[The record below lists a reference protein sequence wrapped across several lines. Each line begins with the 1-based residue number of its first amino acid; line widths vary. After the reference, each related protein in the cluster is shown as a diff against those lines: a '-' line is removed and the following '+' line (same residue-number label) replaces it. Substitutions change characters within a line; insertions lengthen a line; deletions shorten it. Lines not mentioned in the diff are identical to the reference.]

1 MRKVLFPALFI
12 LFAACRSVSTVPT
25 SPPPPVTAQD
35 VLRAHVEA
43 AGGEAALR
51 AITSRFGVA
60 EITLDT
66 PVGPLVVKLEQQI
79 VYPGYAFSRTSV
91 VTAPPEIPA
100 AMVTQKVLLTPD
112 GGWMEGAQVGGRVDI
127 ADLPAP
133 QAAALEQQRASL
145 AVASEELALLDA
157 DSIQVTLAEPD
168 TLDGVE
174 LLVVEVGGESPSR
187 RFYSKETGL
196 LAQMEATSVIGTV
209 TQRYSDYRTVS
220 GIRVPFALDVVQPG
234 QTMAIYFSELAFD
247 RGLTPDSLMAAAE
260 AN

>member
-1 MRKVLFPALFI
+1 MRKVFFPALII
-12 LFAACRSVSTVPT
+12 LLSACRSVSTVPT
-25 SPPPPVTAQD
+25 SEARVVTAQD

-51 AITSRFGVA
+51 AITNRFDVA

-66 PVGPLVVKLEQQI
+66 PMGPLVVKLEQQI
-79 VYPGYAFSRTSV
+79 VYPGYAFRRTSV

-100 AMVTQKVLLTPD
+100 AMVTLKVLLTPG
-112 GGWMEGAQVGGRVDI
+112 GGWMEGAQVGGRVDLE
-127 ADLPAP
+127 DLPAP

-145 AVASEELALLDA
+145 AAASEELALLDA

-168 TLDGVE
+168 TLDGVVRF
-174 LLVVEVGGESPSR
+174 VVEVGGETPSR
-187 RFYSKETGL
+187 RMYSKETGL
-196 LAQMEATSVIGTV
+196 LAAMEVTSAIGTV

-220 GIRVPFALDVVQPG
+220 GIRVPFAVDVSQPG
-234 QTMAIYFSELAFD
+234 QTLSIYLSELAFD